1 MPPLPLQDEV
11 EMQTPGAPPEP
22 VHGPSWVER
31 GERALTRLVESRTVR
46 RVEVVSCMVG
56 DW

>member
-31 GERALTRLVESRTVR
+31 GEKALTRLVESRTVR